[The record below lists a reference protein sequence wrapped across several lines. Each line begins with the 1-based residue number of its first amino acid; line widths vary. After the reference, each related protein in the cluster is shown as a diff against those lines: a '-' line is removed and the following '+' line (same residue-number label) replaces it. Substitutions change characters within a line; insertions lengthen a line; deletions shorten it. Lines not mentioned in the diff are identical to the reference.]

1 MDKALSVIIKD
12 TSYLREKADYDD
24 FYIASKAEA
33 ENQLKNARLFVRE
46 AEKFLDGIAKN

>member
-33 ENQLKNARLFVRE
+33 ENQLQNARLYRLSE
-46 AEKFLDGIAKN
+46 S

>member
-33 ENQLKNARLFVRE
+33 ENQLQNARLFVRE
-46 AEKFLDGIAKN
+46 AEMFLDGIAKN